1 MSTVSAAA
9 AATAAPPAP
18 LPVPPPPA
26 GSASAEVPV
35 QQASRPIVVGS
46 CAYWRGKEAEES
58 KSHEWTVYV
67 RAASP
72 DEDPGLFIKRVV
84 FQLHPT
90 ITPSTRTVEAPPFE
104 VTEQGWGEFE
114 VGIKVYYHGGERAV
128 DFSHLLKLYPEAEVA
143 GSPARE
149 LSIDRPVVAE
159 RYDEIVWAE
168 PSAELRARLSEAL
181 Q

>member
-1 MSTVSAAA
+1 MSTASAAA

-114 VGIKVYYHGGERAV
+114 VYYHGGERAV
-128 DFSHLLKLYPEAEVA
+128 DFSHLLKLYPEAE
-143 GSPARE
+143 
-149 LSIDRPVVAE
+149 
-159 RYDEIVWAE
+159 
-168 PSAELRARLSEAL
+168 ELRAASRRRIEMEEEIRQLRAEPAD
-181 Q
+181 